1 MSRLRYG
8 KCEVQRKKCSVKSRP
23 CLKLTL
29 SRTLY
34 TMTQVSCEKMFAVK
48 VVENV
53 LKRLAK
59 IIQFDRS
66 GIFGYTMVRK
76 SCFGGK
82 IVKKSNL
89 SNWIIF
95 FG

>member
-1 MSRLRYG
+1 M
-8 KCEVQRKKCSVKSRP
+8 
-23 CLKLTL
+23 
-29 SRTLY
+29 
-34 TMTQVSCEKMFAVK
+34 K
-48 VVENV
+48 VAENV

-76 SCFGGK
+76 SYFGGK

>member
-1 MSRLRYG
+1 
-8 KCEVQRKKCSVKSRP
+8 
-23 CLKLTL
+23 
-29 SRTLY
+29 
-34 TMTQVSCEKMFAVK
+34 MTQVSCEIIFAVK

-53 LKRLAK
+53 LKRWSK

-76 SCFGGK
+76 WCFWGT

-89 SNWIIF
+89 SNWIELVD
-95 FG
+95 

>member
-1 MSRLRYG
+1 
-8 KCEVQRKKCSVKSRP
+8 
-23 CLKLTL
+23 
-29 SRTLY
+29 
-34 TMTQVSCEKMFAVK
+34 MTQVSCEIIFAVK

-53 LKRLAK
+53 LKRVRK

-76 SCFGGK
+76 SCFWGK

-89 SNWIIF
+89 LNWIKLF
-95 FG
+95 D

>member
-1 MSRLRYG
+1 
-8 KCEVQRKKCSVKSRP
+8 
-23 CLKLTL
+23 
-29 SRTLY
+29 
-34 TMTQVSCEKMFAVK
+34 MTQVSCEKMFAVK
-48 VVENV
+48 VVENE
-53 LKRLAK
+53 LKRWTK

-95 FG
+95 FGSNML

>member
-1 MSRLRYG
+1 M
-8 KCEVQRKKCSVKSRP
+8 
-23 CLKLTL
+23 
-29 SRTLY
+29 
-34 TMTQVSCEKMFAVK
+34 K

-53 LKRLAK
+53 KKRQAK

-76 SCFGGK
+76 SCFWGK

-89 SNWIIF
+89 LNWIKLF
-95 FG
+95 D